1 MSETPAFLAERLQT
15 EGDKTAAF
23 FTSLTTDQWRAEIYT
38 EGETWTVR
46 NLLAH
51 YVTAERGFLKIFA
64 SLREDGPGVA
74 DDFDIDRYNA
84 SQQAKTRELT
94 PTELLEQ
101 FRAVRAQ
108 MVALVASFSAADLQ
122 KQGRHPFLGQTTLA
136 EMIKM
141 VYRHNQIHFRDV
153 RKILGEN

>member
-1 MSETPAFLAERLQT
+1 MPETPAFLAERLQT

-23 FTSLTTDQWRAEIYT
+23 FASLTPDQWRAEIYT
-38 EGETWTVR
+38 EGEIWTVR

-64 SLREDGPGVA
+64 SLSQGGPGVA
-74 DDFDIDRYNA
+74 DDFEIDRYNA
-84 SQQAKTRELT
+84 SQQAKTRDLT
-94 PTELLEQ
+94 PAELLEQ

-108 MVALVASFSAADLQ
+108 MIALVASFSEADLL
-122 KQGRHPFLGQTTLA
+122 KQGRHPFLGQTTLT